1 MYSILLEFVLAS
13 RVRKR
18 YFIFCQND
26 QQSAQTPFNEQFT
39 TIFLYT
45 DMNLFICLSILIL
58 VLLKEPAQQGTH
70 LLLDSPFF

>member
-18 YFIFCQND
+18 YSSFAKMTS
-26 QQSAQTPFNEQFT
+26 SAHTPFNEQFI

-45 DMNLFICLSILIL
+45 DMNLFIYNNLSIPI
-58 VLLKEPAQQGTH
+58 PTGT
-70 LLLDSPFF
+70 S